1 MITEAM
7 LQEWVQNYNA
17 VPANA
22 DLRLG
27 QFLVQ
32 QLGLLGNL
40 HLVDQGELYE
50 TRSQPRA
57 MELFRERYVI
67 LSNEEISAIADKFYE
82 RFKHTP
88 ECHNASEQV
97 DKLISRIRKI
107 EFHQV
112 HTCVFCYIVLDNG
125 HIIDGKSGAVSQ
137 WAWDYRI
144 GKTLAWRRAN
154 EKLVEIASFQAQ
166 DELLK
171 AGGVDILM
179 PPRNFV

>member
-32 QLGLLGNL
+32 QMSLLGNL
-40 HLVDQGELYE
+40 FLVDQGELYE
-50 TRSQPRA
+50 TKSQPRA

-67 LSNEEISAIADKFYE
+67 LSNEEIAAISDKFYE

-88 ECHNASEQV
+88 ECHNASDQL
-97 DKLISRIRKI
+97 DKLITRIRKI

-125 HIIDGKSGAVSQ
+125 YVVEGKAGGVSQ

-144 GKTLAWRRAN
+144 GKTLAWRRAK
-154 EKLVEIASFQAQ
+154 EKLVEIAAFLAQ

>member
-67 LSNEEISAIADKFYE
+67 LSNEEIAEFSDKVRE
-82 RFKHTP
+82 RFKNAR
-88 ECHNASEQV
+88 ECHNASDQL
-97 DKLISRIRKI
+97 DKLITRIRKI

-125 HIIDGKSGAVSQ
+125 HIVDGKSGGVSQ

-144 GKTLAWRRAN
+144 GKTLAWRRAK
-154 EKLVEIASFQAQ
+154 EKLVDIAAFLAQ
-166 DELLK
+166 DELMK
-171 AGGVDILM
+171 AGGVDILIN
-179 PPRNFV
+179 PRNFV